1 MKEKLKKTEK
11 PADKVIQE
19 RVLRRLGRPPGLH
32 SVEVKH
38 LWGKKYRVNI
48 WTKTDTG
55 EVMLSYSLQHS
66 YFITMSE
73 GNIMKSN
80 PPIKKVYHKRDT
92 IEDSTKQ
99 GNGPKSHDNGA
110 SK

>member
-11 PADKVIQE
+11 SADKVIQE
-19 RVLRRLGRPPGLH
+19 RVLRRLGRPPHLH
-32 SVEVKH
+32 SIDVKH

-48 WTKTDTG
+48 WIKTNTD
-55 EVMLSYSLQHS
+55 EPVASYSLQHS

-73 GNIMKSN
+73 ENIMKSN
-80 PPIKKVYHKRDT
+80 PPIERLYGKTNDAQKPIKRG
-92 IEDSTKQ
+92 I
-99 GNGPKSHDNGA
+99 GPKSHDNRA